1 MEITPSGSRI
11 QVLLVEDNPGDVRLT
26 REALRDDKVFYS
38 TLSVVRDGVE
48 AMAFLRREVPYG
60 DAPRPDLILL
70 DLDLP
75 RKDGRDVLR
84 EVKADPALRDIR
96 VVVVT
101 GSEAERDISGAYAL
115 QADCYVTKPV
125 GMDQLVTIV
134 RSIKD
139 FWFTIVRLPAEEPWY
154 RRTDASIRV
163 PLRDQPGPR
172 ASAAES

>member
-1 MEITPSGSRI
+1 MDNAPSESRI

-26 REALRDDKVFYS
+26 REALRDDKVFCS
-38 TLSVVRDGVE
+38 TLSVVKDGVE
-48 AMAFLRREVPYG
+48 AMAFLRREGAYA

-84 EVKADPALRDIR
+84 EVKADPALCDIR

-125 GMDQLVTIV
+125 GMDQMATIV

-139 FWFTIVRLPAEEPWY
+139 FWFTIVRLPADEAWY
-154 RRTDASIRV
+154 RRTDASIRI
-163 PLRDQPGPR
+163 PLQDQPSLRATGP
-172 ASAAES
+172 ES

>member
-1 MEITPSGSRI
+1 MNRTPSPAPI

-26 REALRDDKVFYS
+26 REALEDGKVAAAL
-38 TLSVVRDGVE
+38 TVVADGVE
-48 AMAFLRREVPYG
+48 AMALLRREGRYT

-75 RKDGRDVLR
+75 RMDGRDVLR

-101 GSEAERDISGAYAL
+101 GSEAEHDVVEAYAL

-125 GMDQLVTIV
+125 GMDQLATIV
-134 RSIKD
+134 RSIED
-139 FWFTIVRLPAEEPWY
+139 FWFTIVRLPEDEAWY
-154 RRTDASIRV
+154 RRTDASIRI
-163 PLRDQPGPR
+163 PLQDGARLQANGQ
-172 ASAAES
+172 ES